1 MLRVCSKEEFL
12 RYADFV
18 WELAQDLTRSG
29 YHTYCD
35 RIKTREDFMERRLA
49 AFDREAE
56 EILLFEQ
63 EGKVQG
69 VIHYYWIPE
78 DHYLQTICFNTNTAA
93 EQALAEFLGW
103 IGGRFPGYDVYLGFP
118 AENRAAVTWLA
129 GQGFECI
136 EDDYN
141 NTAFPDQCPAAEIS
155 SGIVRITRENYDL
168 FRALHTQ
175 DGDEIYW
182 TADRILEHLDE
193 WIILVKEDAGEPLGA
208 IYYKAL
214 RKEGWYEIFGMII
227 PHGEYNPELV
237 KELTNS
243 VLADIK
249 QRGGRYVT
257 FFCGKEYEEA
267 VKECG
272 FLCIGNYLCYKTR
285 LK

>member
-93 EQALAEFLGW
+93 EQALAEFMDW
-103 IGGRFPGYDVYLGFP
+103 IGRRFPGYDVYLGFP

-129 GQGFECI
+129 GQGFEI
-136 EDDYN
+136 
-141 NTAFPDQCPAAEIS
+141 P
-155 SGIVRITRENYDL
+155 V
-168 FRALHTQ
+168 
-175 DGDEIYW
+175 
-182 TADRILEHLDE
+182 LDE
-193 WIILVKEDAGEPLGA
+193 FLFQ
-208 IYYKAL
+208 
-214 RKEGWYEIFGMII
+214 EIV
-227 PHGEYNPELV
+227 N
-237 KELTNS
+237 
-243 VLADIK
+243 
-249 QRGGRYVT
+249 GRYAEVLP
-257 FFCGKEYEEA
+257 A
-267 VKECG
+267 VG
-272 FLCIGNYLCYKTR
+272 FQDCYDCFPEGRNIKR
-285 LK
+285 LVLDKL